1 MTVLSV
7 SANGLARTAVGALQ
21 HEENVGLQRASAG
34 FSGGRNRLNGAR

>member
-21 HEENVGLQRASAG
+21 HEENVVFSGLQRASAAAG
-34 FSGGRNRLNGAR
+34 TV